1 MSTLVRHVRH
11 VLLGL
16 LVFTAGCGARSYLRA
31 DTARYPVSL
40 SSGVRG
46 ADGKLVDPQVLH
58 KTGEFHADYTAC
70 RMLWTLVPIKSAHRD
85 ISDDVNQQ
93 VADAHGEAIVNLS
106 VQSAATVWNII
117 TFLGVLPD
125 CGKVDIKGDI
135 VARQTLSAAVA
146 PARP

>member
-1 MSTLVRHVRH
+1 MSTPVRRA
-11 VLLGL
+11 LLGL
-16 LVFTAGCGARSYLRA
+16 LVLAGGCGARSYIRA
-31 DTARYPVSL
+31 DSARYPVSL

-46 ADGKLVDPQVLH
+46 ADGKLVDPQALQ
-58 KTGEFHADYTAC
+58 KTGEFHTDYTAC

-93 VADAHGEAIVNLS
+93 VAAAHGEAIVNLS

-125 CGKVDIKGDI
+125 CGKVDITGDI
-135 VARQTLSAAVA
+135 VARQTLSAAVV
-146 PARP
+146 PTNP